1 MNGGDKVI
9 TSRNRLILGQ
19 STQSQLT
26 RNSEAT
32 TANTGGGRHN
42 NGITNQSDRFKK
54 NLSRNIIGA
63 ATMTQT
69 TQWESKGKGV
79 ATQGGEVRSSL
90 SREGSFNRQSNE
102 SITNIARCPSPKK
115 GRNAS
120 NDSGGFQGGS
130 SHAKKESNA
139 SLVNFKGAKR
149 LREPREEY
157 FNM

>member
-9 TSRNRLILGQ
+9 TSRNRLIIGQ

-42 NGITNQSDRFKK
+42 NGVTNKSERFKK
-54 NLSRNIIGA
+54 NMSRNIIGA

-69 TQWESKGKGV
+69 TKWESKGRGV
-79 ATQGGEVRSSL
+79 TTQGGELRSSI

-102 SITNIARCPSPKK
+102 SMTNIARYPSPKK

-120 NDSGGFQGGS
+120 NESGGFQGGS
-130 SHAKKESNA
+130 GHAKNESNA

-157 FNM
+157 FNL